1 MRKFKLST
9 QLIILFSTVTLF
21 SSLVF
26 GLISYRNYQTVY
38 MGLAKNEIST
48 YIETIK
54 YQPREVDNKSYL
66 GYIDFI
72 VKREGL
78 FKVNLVGQP
87 IYSDNVKEMTN
98 NNEAIMLEILEKGY
112 AGDQFEI
119 HTKDKQTFYVLI
131 RSVSKNPIT
140 QEDRYIIGVM
150 DDAYIN
156 ALKGT
161 TAQED
166 VLLTF
171 YGTFVAFAIITLIG
185 NITLVLWSRFVANRV
200 KKIKN
205 EVSHFTSSGY
215 QNELRLEGNDEIKE
229 LADAVESL
237 RIEIL
242 RNEKTKQEMFQNL
255 SHDLKTPI
263 SVISSYAEA
272 IRDGITDI
280 SDAQIIMKQADKLQQ
295 KVKMMLD
302 INKLEYISDKSD
314 YEDIALKSVIQN
326 VVNNNRLRLQAF
338 DVILDLDDSTFK
350 GIKENYHTVVENI
363 IDNAIRY
370 AKSTLIIKL
379 KNKELSFY
387 NDGPDIEEKY
397 IESLFKPYEKG
408 SKGQFGLGMSIV
420 QKTVNTFGLTLTV
433 KNANP
438 GVVFIIKEQ

>member
-38 MGLAKNEIST
+38 MGLAKNEVST

-112 AGDQFEI
+112 AGDQFEV

-150 DDAYIN
+150 DDSYIN
-156 ALKGT
+156 TLKGT

-185 NITLVLWSRFVANRV
+185 NISLVLWSRFVANRV

-272 IRDGITDI
+272 IRDGVTDI

-302 INKLEYISDKSD
+302 INKLEYIS
-314 YEDIALKSVIQN
+314 
-326 VVNNNRLRLQAF
+326 
-338 DVILDLDDSTFK
+338 
-350 GIKENYHTVVENI
+350 
-363 IDNAIRY
+363 
-370 AKSTLIIKL
+370 
-379 KNKELSFY
+379 
-387 NDGPDIEEKY
+387 
-397 IESLFKPYEKG
+397 
-408 SKGQFGLGMSIV
+408 
-420 QKTVNTFGLTLTV
+420 
-433 KNANP
+433 
-438 GVVFIIKEQ
+438 